1 MRKLL
6 VLLAAVAFV
15 VAYTVPAIA
24 EGWDFYGHARM
35 STFMDSKSKEAS
47 GTGFDDDDLTW
58 ALQSNARVG
67 ATAKAGAVGGRFEYG
82 VTDQAGS
89 HFTAR
94 VRRLYGTW
102 NFGAGTLKVGRDYT
116 PVTTLWSDQVWGD
129 DLGLLGYGMPYAG
142 RQGQVALQ
150 MGGLNVALLT
160 PVTSSII
167 GTTVDTDTTL
177 PKIEVSY
184 DFKAG
189 PASVGVFG
197 GMNTYDE
204 VDATDKDESIDS
216 NVIGVRASM
225 AFGAAYVKVGGYFGA
240 NLGTYGFSGGGKPTY
255 TTKLNDSDDMGY
267 FLVAGFKASD
277 AIELQ
282 AGYGYSE
289 REVDV
294 AGSKTDDSACYYVQA
309 KIDFAKNVFI
319 VPEIGKVDEMDNAAG
334 ANEGDLTY
342 FGAKWEIRF

>member
-24 EGWDFYGHARM
+24 DGWSFYGHSRM
-35 STFMDSKSKEAS
+35 STFMDSKSKEVKG

-58 ALQSNARVG
+58 NLQGNARIG
-67 ATAKAGAVGGRFEYG
+67 ATVKANAVGGGFEYG
-82 VTDQAGS
+82 TGINL
-89 HFTAR
+89 R
-94 VRRLYGTW
+94 KLYGTW
-102 NFGAGTLKVGRDYT
+102 NFGGGTLLVGQTYT

-129 DLGLLGYGMPYAG
+129 DLGLLGWGMPYAG
-142 RQGQVALQ
+142 RQPQISLT
-150 MGGLNVALLT
+150 MGGLKVALLK
-160 PVTSSII
+160 PIAPAKADAII
-167 GTTVDTDTTL
+167 TGIADIDTTL

-189 PASVGVFG
+189 PAGVGVFG

-216 NVIGVRASM
+216 NVMGVRVSM
-225 AFGAAYVKVGGYFGA
+225 AFGAAYVKVGGYVGA

-255 TTKLNDSDDMGY
+255 TTKLNDSDNMGY

-277 AIELQ
+277 TISVQ

-294 AGSKTDDSACYYVQA
+294 AGSETDDGSAYYVQA
-309 KIDFAKNVFI
+309 KIDFAKNVWI
-319 VPEIGKVDEMDNAAG
+319 VPEIGKFDYLDNAAG
-334 ANEGDLTY
+334 KAEGDLTY